1 MRIAVLG
8 GGVSGVVIARELA
21 RTPTFRIDLLER
33 NSELGGMHRSVEIG
47 GAWYDPGAHLFDPDH
62 PLLRA
67 FPVLYDHFVP
77 VRHCPLSL
85 TRRYSL
91 DAFPFSL
98 RGYARDYGLG
108 RLLADAA
115 DLALCRLRFRR
126 RDGLAARMRY
136 HVGNGLYL
144 RSGLKGYVERMY
156 GLPDTEIDME
166 FALQRPRIF
175 PEERGPGRNVRH
187 LLREFSGRGE
197 AGRNC
202 YVRPPDGFPAA
213 YRLVERELADQGVCV
228 RKDARAERI
237 ERHGRGFR
245 IFFADAP
252 AERYDLVISTVPIT
266 DAMNLV
272 GRPTPFVQETT
283 RLISLCY
290 RFRGNPGIER
300 GTMLFNF
307 TAEGDWTR
315 ISFLSPYYGT
325 LQGDH
330 YFVVECAAR
339 RKDPRD
345 AEYMRHSFESHIGR
359 APVLK
364 GELSF
369 QGGVVTENLLPFFR
383 RADAGYVESA
393 RRALQDFGI
402 ITAGRH
408 GGIPYNDSNAAV
420 TASRDMAWE
429 LRAKYG
435 YATFGRA

>member
-33 NSELGGMHRSVEIG
+33 NPELGGLHRSVEIE

-67 FPVLYDHFVP
+67 FPVLYDRFVP
-77 VRHCPLSL
+77 VRHFPLSL

-98 RGYARDYGLG
+98 RGYARDYGIG

-115 DLALCRLRFRR
+115 DLVLSRFRFRR
-126 RDGLAARMRY
+126 RDSLAACMRY
-136 HVGNGLYL
+136 QVGNGLYL

-156 GLPDTEIDME
+156 GLPDTEIDSE
-166 FALQRPRIF
+166 FALQPLL
-175 PEERGPGRNVRH
+175 PEEWGLQRNAPP
-187 LLREFSGRGE
+187 LLRELSGRGE
-197 AGRNC
+197 TGRNC
-202 YVRPPDGFPAA
+202 YVRPPEGFPAV
-213 YRLVERELADQGVCV
+213 YRIVERELADQGVRL
-228 RKDARAERI
+228 RKNARTERI
-237 ERHGRGFR
+237 ERHGRGYR
-245 IFFADAP
+245 IFFADAA
-252 AERYDLVISTVPIT
+252 AERYDLVISTVPISA
-266 DAMNLV
+266 AMNLV
-272 GRPTPFVQETT
+272 GRPAPFVQEGT

-290 RFRGNPGIER
+290 RFRGNPGLER

-307 TAEGDWTR
+307 TAEGDWKR
-315 ISFLSPYYGT
+315 INFLSSYYGR
-325 LQGDH
+325 LNGDH
-330 YFVVECAAR
+330 YFVVECTAR

-345 AEYMRHSFESHIGR
+345 MEYMRHSFEKHIAR
-359 APVLK
+359 SPVLK
-364 GELSF
+364 GALMF
-369 QGGVVTENLLPFFR
+369 QGGVVTENTLPFFR

-402 ITAGRH
+402 IQAGRH
-408 GGIPYNDSNAAV
+408 GRIPNGDAGSAV